1 MTTNETR
8 LLATP
13 ISAKTTTAAT
23 TNTVSPISSHLDG
36 FGQERTLGVQQRLY
50 KIQLCVC
57 CCCLSQWGGMR
68 VMISNS
74 DERGGCES
82 GKGGEAR
89 CGGRTDFVV
98 VAEHIATVEKHHGG
112 INVVV
117 FVVVRHLITNTF
129 QTSELAVYHRRHFS
143 MFSQS
148 HRQKMTPNENSYPLQ
163 SY

>member
-1 MTTNETR
+1 
-8 LLATP
+8 
-13 ISAKTTTAAT
+13 
-23 TNTVSPISSHLDG
+23 
-36 FGQERTLGVQQRLY
+36 
-50 KIQLCVC
+50 
-57 CCCLSQWGGMR
+57 
-68 VMISNS
+68 MISNS
-74 DERGGCES
+74 DESGGCES

-148 HRQKMTPNENSYPLQ
+148 HRQKMTPNENSNPLQ
-163 SY
+163 SYYGLPITCRFFRTKWIRRLSNRNVAVRFSFFSLPIP